1 MDVQKNRIL
10 FLLDRFE
17 QGIATPSEMEELDA
31 WYNSF
36 EDEITP
42 NLTDAQKQISKQ
54 RLFNQ
59 LDQLTAEQPKKRR
72 LHWASYASAAAAV
85 LLLIAGIALFRP
97 SSKLEKEEVQLAL
110 TADVAP
116 GGDKAILTLSDGR
129 QIVLEDK
136 PDGQIAAQGNTT
148 IIKMNSGMLSYR
160 GSTKNNS
167 EVPESQLNTISTP
180 IGGQFQVILS
190 DGTKVWLNAASS
202 ITFPSQFSGNVREVS
217 TTGET
222 YFEVAKL
229 KNRKGKIP
237 FRVSTGQQKIEV
249 LGTQF
254 NINAYGDQ
262 KQYQTTLVEGSI
274 RISRNKQSK
283 LLQPGQ
289 QAITPLE
296 NETINISEADVEKAI
311 AWKNGLF
318 KFDNTDI
325 ISLMKQLE
333 RWYPIEIVYDGKIPN
348 EHFFG
353 KIDRNYT
360 LSEVLKVLQ
369 LGQVHFKIDDKIN
382 ANGKRKL
389 IVTP

>member
-31 WYNSF
+31 WYDSF
-36 EDEITP
+36 EDETAP
-42 NLTDAQKQISKQ
+42 ELTYAQKQISKQ

-59 LDQLTAEQPKKRR
+59 LDQLTPEQPKKRR
-72 LHWASYASAAAAV
+72 LDLVRYASAAAAV
-85 LLLIAGIALFRP
+85 VLLITGITLFKP
-97 SSKLEKEEVQLAL
+97 SSKPEIKENQLAL
-110 TADVAP
+110 TPDVAP

-129 QIVLEDK
+129 KIVLEDK
-136 PDGQIAAQGNTT
+136 PDGQVAAEGNMT
-148 IIKMNSGMLSYR
+148 IIKMNSGMLAYR
-160 GSTKNNS
+160 SADKNANTA
-167 EVPESQLNTISTP
+167 SQLNTISTP

-202 ITFPSQFSGNVREVS
+202 ITFPSQFSGKTREVS

-222 YFEVAKL
+222 YFEVATL
-229 KNRKGKIP
+229 KNGKEKVP
-237 FRVSTGQQKIEV
+237 FSVSTGEQKIEV

-254 NINAYGDQ
+254 NVNAYGDQ
-262 KQYQTTLVEGSI
+262 QQYQTTLVEGSI
-274 RISRNKQSK
+274 RISKNNANK
-283 LLQPGQ
+283 LLLPGQ
-289 QAITPLE
+289 QAIIQPE
-296 NETINISEADVEKAI
+296 KGAINISSANIEKAI

-333 RWYPIEIVYDGKIPN
+333 RWYPIEVVYEGKIPS
-348 EHFFG
+348 ERFFG
-353 KIDRNYT
+353 KIERNYT

-382 ANGKRKL
+382 TNGKRKL
-389 IVTP
+389 IVMP

>member
-31 WYNSF
+31 WYDSF
-36 EDEITP
+36 EDGTAPE
-42 NLTDAQKQISKQ
+42 LTDAQKQMSKQ

-59 LDQLTAEQPKKRR
+59 LDQLTPEQPKKRH
-72 LHWASYASAAAAV
+72 LHLVRYASVAAAIV
-85 LLLIAGIALFRP
+85 LLIAGITLFKP
-97 SSKLEKEEVQLAL
+97 SSKPEIKENQLAL
-110 TADVAP
+110 TPDVAP
-116 GGDKAILTLSDGR
+116 GGDKAILTLADGR

-136 PDGQIAAQGNTT
+136 PNGQVAAEGNMT
-148 IIKMNSGMLSYR
+148 IIKMNSGMLAYQ
-160 GSTKNNS
+160 GSNKNRSTVN
-167 EVPESQLNTISTP
+167 QLNTISTP
-180 IGGQFQVILS
+180 IGGQFQVVLS

-202 ITFPSQFSGNVREVS
+202 ITFPSQFTGNIREVS

-222 YFEVAKL
+222 YFEVATL
-229 KNRKGKIP
+229 KNGKEKVP
-237 FRVSTGQQKIEV
+237 FRVNTGGQKIEV

-254 NINAYGDQ
+254 NVNAYGDQ

-274 RISRNKQSK
+274 RISQNKEAK
-283 LLQPGQ
+283 LLKPGQ
-289 QAITPLE
+289 KANISLE
-296 NETINISEADVEKAI
+296 KDIINVSEADVEKAI

-333 RWYPIEIVYDGKIPN
+333 RWYPIEVVYEGRITN
-348 EHFFG
+348 ERFFG

-389 IVTP
+389 IVMP